1 MKIEVW
7 TEPRPDGGIR
17 VWSNDL
23 PGLIL
28 SGPDRV
34 KVLSDIEPAAR
45 LLLHHRGIDA
55 SSLEIVVKDRARASI
70 GNWGSY

>member
-1 MKIEVW
+1 MRIEVW

-28 SGPDRV
+28 SGPDRA
-34 KVLSDIEPAAR
+34 KVLADIEPAAR
-45 LLLHHRGIDA
+45 FLLHKRGVDT
-55 SSLEIVVKDRARASI
+55 SGLKIVVKD
-70 GNWGSY
+70 